1 MEFISKYSNNKSVT
15 AAQYITEIICERK
28 AQKDGSD
35 LHYRFWTLK
44 KWAKFFRDQIA
55 TANKLLKDYDARAII
70 KALHDPKAKS
80 IYSLRAPFLKDIII
94 TQQKI
99 LETTNTTLTQNF
111 ERKEN
116 INHRVSG
123 QNKKNIISK
132 IKDIENGS

>member
-1 MEFISKYSNNKSVT
+1 MQFISKYSNNKEVT
-15 AAQYITEIICERK
+15 AAQYITEIICEKK
-28 AQKDGSD
+28 AQKDGLD

-44 KWAKFFRDQIA
+44 KWEKFFRDQIA
-55 TANKLLKDYDARAII
+55 TANKLLKDYDAKAII
-70 KALHDPKAKS
+70 KALNDPKAKT

-99 LETTNTTLTQNF
+99 LETINTTLTQNF
-111 ERKEN
+111 ERKDN